1 VRSNNELHGRHAI
14 ITGGGKGIG
23 AAIAAELAQRGADL
37 SLMGRDMDRLHR
49 TAESIRNQCSTKVET
64 HQLDVTDPVAV
75 ARVFAF
81 AQQSLGPAYILV
93 NNAGQAEAMPFPKM
107 QPDFWDRLIA
117 VNLSSAFYCA
127 QQVLPA
133 MVEHSAGRVVNI
145 ASTAGL
151 KGYPKISAYCAS
163 KHGLIGLTRALAM
176 EFAKSGVTVNAVCP
190 GYTETEMLDRA
201 ISDVMNSMAKSAE
214 EARTM
219 LTRKNPQGRWVKPEE
234 VADAVAW
241 LCSPEASA
249 ITGQAI
255 AVAGGEVQ

>member
-1 VRSNNELHGRHAI
+1 MRSNDELHGRHAI
-14 ITGGGKGIG
+14 ITGGGRGIG
-23 AAIAAELAQRGADL
+23 AAIAAELARRGADV

-49 TAESIRNQCSTKVET
+49 TAEAIRDRCGSKVET
-64 HQLDVTDPVAV
+64 HQLDVTEVAAV
-75 ARVFAF
+75 AQVFGF
-81 AQQSLGPAYILV
+81 AQKSLGPAYILI
-93 NNAGQAEAMPFPKM
+93 NNAGQAQAMPFSKM
-107 QPDFWDRLIA
+107 EPDFWERLIA
-117 VNLSSAFYCA
+117 VNLTSAFYCS

-133 MVEHSAGRVVNI
+133 MVEHGAGRVVNI

-176 EFAKSGVTVNAVCP
+176 EYAKSGVTVNAVCP

-201 ISDVMNSMAKSAE
+201 VSEVMNSMGKDEE
-214 EARTM
+214 EARAM
-219 LTRKNPQGRWVKPEE
+219 LTRKNPQGRLVKPEE

-241 LCSPEASA
+241 LCSAQASA

-255 AVAGGEVQ
+255 AVAGGEV